1 MPAKF
6 TIESRHYLLILALLL
21 ALYGSYLLVA
31 PYLGAI
37 VLAFVLS
44 LLCYPIHHWISSK
57 IPTKPNL
64 AATLSCLLLVLV
76 ILVPAS
82 LVFAALVQQ
91 GLLVTKQIYLWLGQG
106 GAEQLLQHPYL
117 QQLQALAADK
127 LPGDLL
133 TPRQIIERLSEF
145 AAGFSKE
152 LLNLSTKMLGD
163 LTGLLFSFVLMLFVL
178 YFLLRDH
185 DKIVAAIQ
193 HYIPLSRSQKDALL
207 SEAKLVARS
216 AVLGSVLTAIA
227 QGLAGGI
234 AMAIVGYP
242 GLFWGTMMAFAS
254 FIPAVGTALI
264 WLPASLYLFFTGDWG
279 WGLFLAGWG
288 VLVVGSIDNVL
299 RPILMQGSSNMST
312 LLIFLA
318 LLGGIQLFGLIGV
331 IYGPI
336 IFALTLVLLR
346 LYTIEFKDFLAQ
358 QDKS

>member
-234 AMAIVGYP
+234 AMAIVGFP

-264 WLPASLYLFFTGDWG
+264 WLPASLYLFFTGNWG

>member
-44 LLCYPIHHWISSK
+44 LLCYPVHHWISNK
-57 IPTKPNL
+57 MPTKPNL

-82 LVFAALVQQ
+82 LVFAALMQQ

-106 GAEQLLQHPYL
+106 GAEQLLLHPYL

-133 TPRQIIERLSEF
+133 TPRHIIERLSEF

-234 AMAIVGYP
+234 AMAIVGFP